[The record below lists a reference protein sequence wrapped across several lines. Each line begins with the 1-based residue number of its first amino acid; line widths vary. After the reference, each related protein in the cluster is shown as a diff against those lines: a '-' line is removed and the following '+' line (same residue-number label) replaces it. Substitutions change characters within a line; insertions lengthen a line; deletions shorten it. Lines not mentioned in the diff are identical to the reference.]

1 MNERCTQCQG
11 FLRVRI
17 VYDKNKKFSHMEECG
32 NYTTEHGGK
41 FCSSGCAMIFIENQP
56 KNTVLDLD
64 EEGWYIGEQK
74 ID

>member
-1 MNERCTQCQG
+1 MSKCTQCQG

-41 FCSSGCAMIFIENQP
+41 FCSSGCAMVFIDKQP
-56 KNTVLDLD
+56 KNTIIDVS